1 MKLLRTVIHCAR
13 YVLWLTG
20 QIIVESVAM
29 VYDTFT
35 TGRNIAP
42 VVLYYPLRVTSE
54 RDIAALIAS
63 ITMTP
68 GTLALGVTGPKEVDY
83 DAAAGHRDRH
93 DASAVAGAEFDTHG
107 LTNVQRFLAVH
118 AMYGSEPEEL
128 LHDIAVMEA
137 KLAPSVRKR
146 KQQFDVKH
154 LVERGTPGPR
164 GYHGSRGGRA
174 RNEDAFDMEKVDST
188 PHAAAFVAAILAQEA
203 SRDPAHAHELA
214 DEIRQEI
221 AERNAR
227 RARGDDVSPFPSTW
241 PSPGDA
247 ARLGEQDGTQDV
259 RADLADRRPPGD
271 TVPDTPPPGHSDAV
285 GTDIRRS
292 IDRARRDGIPLSS
305 VDETRAPRGGSR
317 RTPSGPRRDRR
328 TDRAPDP
335 DTDHRTDHRT
345 TPRGERTDDR

>member
-1 MKLLRTVIHCAR
+1 MVYDTFTTGRNIAPVIHCAR

-83 DAAAGHRDRH
+83 DAAAGNRDRH

-247 ARLGEQDGTQDV
+247 ARLGEQDGTQDL

-305 VDETRAPRGGSR
+305 VDETQAPRGGSR
-317 RTPSGPRRDRR
+317 RPPSGPR
-328 TDRAPDP
+328 PD
-335 DTDHRTDHRT
+335 
-345 TPRGERTDDR
+345 